1 MRRLSHYFIVFAIFN
16 IKNIKYCLI
25 RSEIFNKNE
34 FTIYD
39 FTGHKNLKDYDEI

>member
-1 MRRLSHYFIVFAIFN
+1 MILAIMLVLV
-16 IKNIKYCLI
+16 LI
-25 RSEIFNKNE
+25 ATPSKPNVNNFNKNE